1 MSWQAL
7 VDGNPELAGYGAG
20 RLTGRVAYLSTVDTN
35 GNPRVH
41 PVSPQLKDNRL
52 FLYMYPTSPKAKD
65 LIRGSY
71 YALHC
76 AVEDD
81 SGGDGEFWVKGVA
94 QQNTNLDDWLLIHPD
109 RAEQF
114 GSKYILFELTVH
126 QAFSMQYTSD
136 GNIINRWKHG

>member
-20 RLTGRVAYLSTVDTN
+20 RFTGRVAYLSTVDKS

-65 LIRGSY
+65 LQSGSG

-81 SGGDGEFWVKGVA
+81 SGGKGEFYVRGVA
-94 QQNTNLDDWLLIHPD
+94 HQNTNIDDWLRIHPD
-109 RAEQF
+109 RRDQF
-114 GSKYILFELTVH
+114 GTKYILFELEVH
-126 QAFSMQYTSD
+126 QAFSMQYTGEGTVID
-136 GNIINRWKHG
+136 RWKQH

>member
-7 VDGNPELAGYGAG
+7 IDGNPELAGYGAG
-20 RLTGRVAYLSTVDTN
+20 RFNGRVAYLSTVDTG

-52 FLYMYPTSPKAKD
+52 FLYMYPTSPKGKD
-65 LIRGSY
+65 LKRGSR

-76 AVEDD
+76 GVEDD
-81 SGGDGEFWVKGVA
+81 SGGKGEFWVKGVA
-94 QQNTNLDDWLLIHPD
+94 HQNENLADWLLIHPE
-109 RAEQF
+109 REEQF
-114 GSKYILFELTVH
+114 GTKYILFELDID

-136 GNIINRWKHG
+136 ENVVLRWKRE